1 MILTIAGAN
10 FSGANIGTNTSVKV
24 TYKGSGISHNITGS
38 VSEGQSVQ
46 LTLTVSDNYT
56 LGEVKVTMGGTNITP
71 TINENTITITIA

>member
-38 VSEGQSVQ
+38 VSEG
-46 LTLTVSDNYT
+46 
-56 LGEVKVTMGGTNITP
+56 
-71 TINENTITITIA
+71 